1 MLEAVNRPGV
11 PPMPTYSQ
19 GMVATGSR
27 TLYVSGQVA
36 VGSARADGIAAQAE
50 VAFENLRLVLSAA
63 DMTMADVAKL
73 TVFLTDEA
81 DIPGF
86 MAVYTARSS
95 TSLPPPAVTLVV
107 VKALAAPQYRV
118 EVEAIAVR

>member
-63 DMTMADVAKL
+63 AMTMADVAKL
-73 TVFLTDEA
+73 TVFLTEEA

-86 MAVYTARSS
+86 MAVYTVRMP
-95 TSLPPPAVTLVV
+95 TSPPPAVTLVV

>member
-36 VGSARADGIAAQAE
+36 VGLEAADGIAAQTEA
-50 VAFENLRLVLSAA
+50 AFENLRLVLSAA
-63 DMTMADVAKL
+63 AMTMADVAKL
-73 TVFLTDEA
+73 TIYLTGHQDL
-81 DIPGF
+81 PGF
-86 MAVYTARSS
+86 MAVASPRLPS
-95 TSLPPPAVTLVV
+95 PPPAITLVV
-107 VKALAAPQYRV
+107 VKALAAPQYLV